1 LDLSNHGIGRL
12 GHFNAIGYSPEKEDR
27 ANGNTVRLVERYGNC
42 GSRLL
47 LEVAGDGIVNRI
59 QSMKENL
66 VFMT

>member
-27 ANGNTVRLVERYGNC
+27 ANGNTVRLVERYGIC

-47 LEVAGDGIVNRI
+47 LEVA
-59 QSMKENL
+59 
-66 VFMT
+66 